1 MPANHA
7 GCWPIVRD
15 ILPKLPQDFWYCCA
29 MVQKLVLAGIC
40 LLVLSSPAIAGDFQ
54 RPAPVHLDHDGEKW
68 AQKTLKKLSLE
79 EKVGQMFMLRLAM
92 PQFVNIKN
100 PDYLQW
106 LDQIKRYHLG
116 SVLLTVPAEGP
127 SLSKS
132 EPYEAA
138 MLINEIQ
145 RASKLPMLVA
155 ADYERGVSMR
165 LNGTT
170 VFPHSMAFGAAGKPE
185 LAEQFGHIVAQE
197 SRAVGVQWN
206 LMPIAD
212 VNSNP
217 ANPVINT
224 RSFGED
230 PTQVS
235 AMVTAYIRGAHSSGL
250 LTAAKHFPGHG
261 DTATDSHLGLAAVNR
276 TREQINQID
285 LPPFRAAI
293 AAGTDAVMVAH
304 ITAPLLDPDS
314 SHVATN
320 SSAIITGILKQQLG
334 FNGLVITDAMDMAG
348 LTSVYPEAGSAAA
361 RHAALD
367 SVKAGNDMLLLITDL
382 DGAYKG
388 LVDAVRSGEIPEK
401 RIDESVLKILRA
413 KASVGLNH
421 ARKVDINTLSSVISS
436 PENLAIAQQ
445 MADSAITLV
454 RENGRMLPLRPQA
467 AAASAPAYG
476 AVQKEGSK
484 LLCIIFTDDVRSDNG
499 RQLQRELRARVPD
512 ARIIFVDPR
521 IAAGSAPEIQN
532 ALNSAENVLAAI
544 YLIPVPGRA
553 VRTEGAA
560 GVNTISVPDATAALL
575 QSILQAKR
583 EKTVVV
589 SFGSPYF
596 LSDFPQID
604 NYVCTYSNATTSE
617 VAAIKALFGEIP
629 FHGRLPVTIPGV
641 AQRGAGL
648 DHPAQGLRS
657 GTRARAIRED

>member
-1 MPANHA
+1 
-7 GCWPIVRD
+7 
-15 ILPKLPQDFWYCCA
+15 
-29 MVQKLVLAGIC
+29 MVQKLMLAGVC
-40 LLVLSSPAIAGDFQ
+40 LLALSSPVIAGDFQ
-54 RPAPVHLDHDGEKW
+54 RPSPVHLDHDGEKW

-79 EKVGQMFMLRLAM
+79 EKVGQMFMIRIAM
-92 PQFVNIKN
+92 PQFVNLKN
-100 PDYLQW
+100 PDYLNW
-106 LDQIKRYHLG
+106 LDQIARYHLG

-138 MLINEIQ
+138 MLINQLQ
-145 RASKLPMLVA
+145 RASKIPLLVA
-155 ADYERGVSMR
+155 ADYERGLSMR

-185 LAEQFGHIVAQE
+185 FADQFGRIVAQE
-197 SRAVGVQWN
+197 SRAIGVEWN

-230 PTQVS
+230 PAQVS
-235 AMVTAYIRGAHSSGL
+235 ALVTAYIQGARSSGL

-276 TREQINQID
+276 TREQIDQID

-304 ITAPLLDPDS
+304 ITAPALEPDPS
-314 SHVATN
+314 RVATN
-320 SSAIITGILKQQLG
+320 STSIVTGILKQQLG
-334 FNGLVITDAMDMAG
+334 FNGLIITDAMDMLG
-348 LTSVYPEAGSAAA
+348 LTSVYPEGGSAAA
-361 RHAALD
+361 RRAAVD
-367 SVKAGNDMLLLITDL
+367 TVKAGNDMLLLFTDL

-388 LVDAVRSGEIPEK
+388 LIDAVRSGEIPEK

-413 KASVGLNH
+413 KASVGLNK
-421 ARKVDINTLSSVISS
+421 ASQVDINNLSSVISS
-436 PENLAIAQQ
+436 PENLASAQQ
-445 MADSAITLV
+445 IADAAITLV
-454 RENGRMLPLRPQA
+454 RENGRMLPLKPLGSV
-467 AAASAPAYG
+467 ASAAAYG

-521 IAAGSAPEIQN
+521 IAAGSTADIQN
-532 ALNSAENVLAAI
+532 ALNSAENVVAAI
-544 YLIPVPGRA
+544 YLVPAPGRA
-553 VRTEGAA
+553 VRIEGAT
-560 GVNTISVPDATAALL
+560 GVNTISVPDGTATLL
-575 QSILQAKR
+575 QSILQARR

-596 LSDFPQID
+596 LSDFPQIE

-617 VAAIKALFGEIP
+617 VGAVKALFGEIP
-629 FHGRLPVTIPGV
+629 FRGRLPVTIPGV
-641 AQRGAGL
+641 AQRGAGI
-648 DHPAQGLRS
+648 DHPAQALRK
-657 GTRARAIRED
+657 

>member
-1 MPANHA
+1 
-7 GCWPIVRD
+7 
-15 ILPKLPQDFWYCCA
+15 
-29 MVQKLVLAGIC
+29 MVQKMAQKLVLASLC
-40 LLVLSSPAIAGDFQ
+40 LLALFSPAIAGDFQ

-79 EKVGQMFMLRLAM
+79 EKVGQMFMIRLAM
-92 PQFVNIKN
+92 PQFVNLRN
-100 PDYLQW
+100 PDYLNW
-106 LDQIKRYHLG
+106 LDQIERYHLG

-138 MLINEIQ
+138 MLINQLQHAAKIP
-145 RASKLPMLVA
+145 LLVA
-155 ADYERGVSMR
+155 ADYERGLSMR

-170 VFPHSMAFGAAGKPE
+170 IFPHSMAFGAAGKPE
-185 LAEQFGHIVAQE
+185 FAEQFGRIVAQE
-197 SRAVGVQWN
+197 SRAIGVQWN

-230 PTQVS
+230 PAQVS
-235 AMVTAYIRGAHSSGL
+235 ALVSAYIRGARNNGL

-304 ITAPLLDPDS
+304 ITAPVLEPDPS
-314 SHVATN
+314 RVATN
-320 SSAIITGILKQQLG
+320 SPAIVTGILKQQLG
-334 FNGLVITDAMDMAG
+334 FTGLVITDAMDMGG
-348 LTSVYPEAGSAAA
+348 LTGVYPEGGSAAA
-361 RHAALD
+361 RHAAID
-367 SVKAGNDMLLLITDL
+367 TVRAGNDVLLLFTDL

-388 LVDAVRSGEIPEK
+388 LLNAVRSGEIPEK

-413 KASVGLNH
+413 KASVGLNK
-421 ARKVDINTLSSVISS
+421 ASQVDINKLSSVISS
-436 PENLAIAQQ
+436 PENLAVAQQ
-445 MADSAITLV
+445 IADSAVTLV
-454 RENGRMLPLRPQA
+454 RDNGRMLPLRPRGTS
-467 AAASAPAYG
+467 ASAPAYG
-476 AVQKEGSK
+476 TVQKEGSK

-521 IAAGSAPEIQN
+521 IAAGSSPEILS
-532 ALNSAENVLAAI
+532 ALNSAENVVAAI
-544 YLIPVPGRA
+544 YLIPVPGRV
-553 VRTEGAA
+553 VRTEGAT

-596 LSDFPQID
+596 LADFPQIE
-604 NYVCTYSNATTSE
+604 NYVCAYSNALTSE
-617 VAAIKALFGEIP
+617 VGAVKALFGEIP
-629 FHGRLPVTIPGV
+629 FRGRLPVTIPGI
-641 AQRGAGL
+641 AQRGAGTDQL
-648 DHPAQGLRS
+648 GQTVRK
-657 GTRARAIRED
+657 

>member
-1 MPANHA
+1 MVHE
-7 GCWPIVRD
+7 
-15 ILPKLPQDFWYCCA
+15 ILPKLPEHFWYCCA
-29 MVQKLVLAGIC
+29 MLQKKLQKMAQTIMQKLVVAGIF
-40 LLVLSSPAIAGDFQ
+40 LLALSSPAFAGNFQ
-54 RPAPVHLDHDGEKW
+54 RPAPIHLDHDGEKW

-79 EKVGQMFMLRLAM
+79 EKVGQMFMIRLAM
-92 PQFVNIKN
+92 PQFVNLNN
-100 PDYLQW
+100 PEYLNW
-106 LDQIKRYHLG
+106 LDQIERYHLG

-138 MLINEIQ
+138 MLINQLQ
-145 RASKLPMLVA
+145 RASKIPLLVA

-170 VFPHSMAFGAAGKPE
+170 VFPHSMAFGAAGKLE
-185 LAEQFGHIVAQE
+185 FAEQFGKIVAQE
-197 SRAVGVQWN
+197 SRAIGVEWN

-230 PTQVS
+230 PAQVS
-235 AMVTAYIRGAHSSGL
+235 SLVMAYIRGARNNGL

-285 LPPFRAAI
+285 LPPFQAAI

-304 ITAPLLDPDS
+304 LTAPALEPDQS
-314 SHVATN
+314 RVATN
-320 SSAIITGILKQQLG
+320 SPAIVTGILKQHLG
-334 FNGLVITDAMDMAG
+334 FKGLVITDAMDMAG
-348 LTSVYPEAGSAAA
+348 LTSVYPEGGSAAA
-361 RHAALD
+361 RHAAID
-367 SVKAGNDMLLLITDL
+367 TVRAGNDMMLLFTDL

-388 LVDAVRSGEIPEK
+388 LLSAVRSGELPEK

-413 KASVGLNH
+413 KASVGLNR
-421 ARKVDINTLSSVISS
+421 ASQIDINKLSTVISS
-436 PENLAIAQQ
+436 PENLATAQQ
-445 MADSAITLV
+445 IADSAITLV
-454 RENGRMLPLRPQA
+454 RDNGRMLPLRPQA
-467 AAASAPAYG
+467 RSASAPAYG
-476 AVQKEGSK
+476 AVEQEGSK
-484 LLCIIFTDDVRSDNG
+484 FLCIIFTDDVRNDNG
-499 RQLQRELRARVPD
+499 RRLQHELRARVPD

-521 IAAGSAPEIQN
+521 IAAGSAAEIQS

-553 VRTEGAA
+553 VRTEGAT

-575 QSILQAKR
+575 QTILQAKK

-596 LSDFPQID
+596 LADFPQIE
-604 NYVCTYSNATTSE
+604 NYVCAYSNAVTSE
-617 VAAIKALFGEIP
+617 VGAVKALFGEIP
-629 FHGRLPVTIPGV
+629 FRGRLPVTIPGM
-641 AQRGAGL
+641 AQRGAGI
-648 DHPAQGLRS
+648 DYPAQALHK
-657 GTRARAIRED
+657 

>member
-1 MPANHA
+1 
-7 GCWPIVRD
+7 
-15 ILPKLPQDFWYCCA
+15 
-29 MVQKLVLAGIC
+29 MVHKLVFAGI
-40 LLVLSSPAIAGDFQ
+40 LLALSSPVSAGDFQ

-79 EKVGQMFMLRLAM
+79 EKVGQMFMIRLAM
-92 PQFVNIKN
+92 PQFVNLRN
-100 PDYLQW
+100 PEYLNW
-106 LDQIKRYHLG
+106 LDQIQRYHLG

-138 MLINEIQ
+138 MLINQLQHAAKIP
-145 RASKLPMLVA
+145 LLVA
-155 ADYERGVSMR
+155 ADYERGLSMR

-170 VFPHSMAFGAAGKPE
+170 VFPHSMAFGAARNPQ
-185 LAEQFGHIVAQE
+185 LAEQFGRIVAQE
-197 SRAVGVQWN
+197 SRAIGVQWN

-235 AMVTAYIRGAHSSGL
+235 ALVSAYIRGARNNGL

-304 ITAPLLDPDS
+304 ITAPMLEPDPS
-314 SHVATN
+314 RVATN
-320 SSAIITGILKQQLG
+320 SPAIVTGILKQQLG
-334 FNGLVITDAMDMAG
+334 FTGLVITDAMDMGG
-348 LTSVYPEAGSAAA
+348 LTSVYPEGGSAAA
-361 RHAALD
+361 RHAAID
-367 SVKAGNDMLLLITDL
+367 TVRAGNDMLLLFTDL

-388 LVDAVRSGEIPEK
+388 LLNAVRSGEIPEK

-413 KASVGLNH
+413 KASVGLNK
-421 ARKVDINTLSSVISS
+421 ASQVDINKLSSTISS
-436 PENLAIAQQ
+436 PENLAVAQHI
-445 MADSAITLV
+445 ADSAITLV
-454 RENGRMLPLRPQA
+454 RDNGRLLPLRSKTA
-467 AAASAPAYG
+467 ASSAPAYG

-499 RQLQRELRARVPD
+499 RQLQRELRVRVPD

-521 IAAGSAPEIQN
+521 IAAGSSPEIQS

-553 VRTEGAA
+553 VRTEGAT

-596 LSDFPQID
+596 LADFPQIE
-604 NYVCTYSNATTSE
+604 NYVCAYSNALTTE
-617 VAAIKALFGEIP
+617 VGAIKALFGEIP
-629 FHGRLPVTIPGV
+629 FRGRLPVTIPEI
-641 AQRGAGL
+641 AQRGAGTDQL
-648 DHPAQGLRS
+648 GQTVRK
-657 GTRARAIRED
+657 